1 MLEDYT
7 FVIPARRNSK
17 GLPFKNRILI
27 EDTLSKIPNVFKDK
41 VIIATDDEF
50 IKQNYSDYKIFHRS
64 KSVSHD
70 QASTKSL
77 FEEISSYITT
87 SQIVMLYVTYPERT
101 FKDILSAI
109 SFYEK
114 HSATSLLCSK
124 KTRLSPYLMMYKD
137 GIGGKQ
143 VINHNLFRRQDYP
156 ECFEI
161 SHYISIFN
169 KNVIYDLNNNLYN
182 ENTIYFSIDQ
192 VIDVDTQKDLENYNE
207 KNKNNC

>member
-1 MLEDYT
+1 MLENYT

-27 EDTLSKIPNVFKDK
+27 EDTLSKIPNRFKNK
-41 VIIATDDEF
+41 IIIATDDEF

-77 FEEISSYITT
+77 FEEMSPYITT
-87 SQIVMLYVTYPERT
+87 SEIVMLYVTYPERT
-101 FKDILSAI
+101 FKDVLSAI

-124 KTRLSPYLMMYKD
+124 KTNLSPYLMMFKS
-137 GIGGKQ
+137 GIQGRQ
-143 VINHNLFRRQDYP
+143 VISHDLFRRQDYP

-169 KNVIYDLNNNLYN
+169 KNNINNLNNNLYN
-182 ENTIYFSIDQ
+182 KTTIFQSMKQLMLILRR
-192 VIDVDTQKDLENYNE
+192 I
-207 KNKNNC
+207 